1 MNMKDISW
9 ENQFDGVWAMASLL
23 HLEKKDF
30 PHILKKVINSV
41 KEDGYLFISLKQGMD
56 SGYDEKGRFF
66 SYYQKEELENIL
78 KEMNV
83 ENISFSANKDTL
95 GRDLSWISFIAQ
107 KNSLKLLHQ
116 NKNDNNILKRKF

>member
-1 MNMKDISW
+1 
-9 ENQFDGVWAMASLL
+9 
-23 HLEKKDF
+23 
-30 PHILKKVINSV
+30 
-41 KEDGYLFISLKQGMD
+41 
-56 SGYDEKGRFF
+56 
-66 SYYQKEELENIL
+66 
-78 KEMNV
+78 MNV